1 MKKTGRLHYRLN
13 STGTK
18 TGRLSS
24 SDPNLQN
31 IPSHDK
37 AVRLLFQAKVDDHEV
52 EEENNV
58 FTVSRL
64 DEIQLANNVW
74 KRVQDV
80 KIGDLLQTDDDS
92 CYPIINIVVT
102 ANGDYNLYI

>member
-1 MKKTGRLHYRLN
+1 MLLLASHLN

-37 AVRLLFQAKVDDHEV
+37 AVRLLFQAKVEDHEV

-64 DEIQLANNVW
+64 DEVQLADNVW

-80 KIGDLLQTDDDS
+80 KVGDLLQVDDS
-92 CYPIINIVVT
+92 CYSIVNIEVT
-102 ANGDYNLYI
+102 TNGDYNLYI